1 LVLKAGKVESVGI
14 DRLRWLVAI
23 SLIVAGV
30 GGNWYFQSESLLVRV
45 AALLSIMGL
54 AVLVIW
60 NSRKGKEI
68 VSLLRESRS
77 EVRRVVWPT
86 NQETNQTTLV
96 VLVIVLIFSL
106 ILWGLDSL
114 LGWIISSIIG

>member
-1 LVLKAGKVESVGI
+1 MKTGKVNSVGT
-14 DRLRWLVAI
+14 DRLRWFAAVAFI
-23 SLIVAGV
+23 SAGI
-30 GGNWYFQSESLLVRV
+30 GGNWYFQSESLLLRV
-45 AALLSIMGL
+45 AALLAIMGL
-54 AVLVIW
+54 SILIIW
-60 NSRKGKEI
+60 NSRKGQEI
-68 VSLLRESRS
+68 LSLLRESRS

-86 NQETNQTTLV
+86 NQETNQTTLI

>member
-1 LVLKAGKVESVGI
+1 MKTGKADSVGT
-14 DRLRWLVAI
+14 DRLRWLAAVI
-23 SLIVAGV
+23 LIVAGIA
-30 GGNWYFQSESLLVRV
+30 GSWYFQSESLLVRV
-45 AALLSIMGL
+45 AALLAIMGL
-54 AVLVIW
+54 SILIIW
-60 NSRKGKEI
+60 NSRKGQEI
-68 VSLLRESRS
+68 ISLLRESRS

-86 NQETNQTTLV
+86 NQETNQTTLI

>member
-1 LVLKAGKVESVGI
+1 MKTVKADSVGT
-14 DRLRWLVAI
+14 DRLRWLVAVI
-23 SLIVAGV
+23 LILAGV

-45 AALLSIMGL
+45 TALLAIAGV
-54 AVLVIW
+54 AVLIVW
-60 NSRKGKEI
+60 NSRKGREI

-86 NQETNQTTLV
+86 NQETNQTTLI
-96 VLVIVLIFSL
+96 VLIIVLIFSL

-114 LGWIISSIIG
+114 LGWIISSIIGK

>member
-1 LVLKAGKVESVGI
+1 MKTGKAESVGI

-45 AALLSIMGL
+45 AALLSIIGL
-54 AVLVIW
+54 AVLVVW

>member
-1 LVLKAGKVESVGI
+1 MKAGKVDSVGT
-14 DRLRWLVAI
+14 DRLRWLAASV
-23 SLIVAGV
+23 LIVAGI
-30 GGNWYFQSESLLVRV
+30 GGNWYFQSESLLLRV
-45 AALLSIMGL
+45 AVLLAIIGFSIL
-54 AVLVIW
+54 IIW
-60 NSRKGKEI
+60 NSRKGQEI

-86 NQETNQTTLV
+86 NQETNQTTLI

>member
-1 LVLKAGKVESVGI
+1 MKTVKTDSAGA
-14 DRLRWLVAI
+14 DRLRWLAAVT
-23 SLIVAGV
+23 LIVAV
-30 GGNWYFQSESLLVRV
+30 IGGNWYFQSESLLVRV
-45 AALLSIMGL
+45 AALLAILGLSIFI
-54 AVLVIW
+54 IW
-60 NSRKGKEI
+60 GSRKGQEI

-86 NQETNQTTLV
+86 NQETNQTTLI

>member
-1 LVLKAGKVESVGI
+1 MKAGKAESVGA
-14 DRLRWLVAI
+14 DRLRWLAAAGLVV
-23 SLIVAGV
+23 SGIV
-30 GGNWYFQSESLLVRV
+30 GNWYFQSESLLLRV
-45 AALLSIMGL
+45 AALLAIVGL
-54 AVLVIW
+54 SVLIIW
-60 NSRKGKEI
+60 NSRKGQEI

>member
-1 LVLKAGKVESVGI
+1 MKAGKGESVDT
-14 DRLRWLVAI
+14 DRLRWLVATA
-23 SLIVAGV
+23 LIVAGI
-30 GGNWYFQSESLLVRV
+30 GGNWYFQSESLLLRV
-45 AALLSIMGL
+45 AALLVIMGL
-54 AVLVIW
+54 SVLIIW
-60 NSRKGKEI
+60 NSRKGREI
-68 VSLLRESRS
+68 VSLIRGSRS

-86 NQETNQTTLV
+86 NQETNQTTLI

>member
-1 LVLKAGKVESVGI
+1 MKAGKADSVGT
-14 DRLRWLVAI
+14 DRLRWLAAVT
-23 SLIVAGV
+23 LILAGI
-30 GGNWYFQSESLLVRV
+30 GGNWYFQAESLLVRV
-45 AALLSIMGL
+45 AALLAIVGLSIL
-54 AVLVIW
+54 TIW
-60 NSRKGKEI
+60 NSRKGQEI
-68 VSLLRESRS
+68 VSLLKESRS

-86 NQETNQTTLV
+86 NQETNQTTLI

>member
-1 LVLKAGKVESVGI
+1 MKAGKADSVGT
-14 DRLRWLVAI
+14 DRLRWLAAVG
-23 SLIVAGV
+23 LVLAGI
-30 GGNWYFQSESLLVRV
+30 GGNWYFQSESLLLRV
-45 AALLSIMGL
+45 LALLAIMGFSIL
-54 AVLVIW
+54 IIW
-60 NSRKGKEI
+60 NSRKGQEI

-86 NQETNQTTLV
+86 NQETNQTTLI

-114 LGWIISSIIG
+114 LGWVISSIIG

>member
-1 LVLKAGKVESVGI
+1 MRTSKANSIGT
-14 DRLRWLVAI
+14 DRLRWLAAVVLVV
-23 SLIVAGV
+23 SGV
-30 GGNWYFQSESLLVRV
+30 GGNWYFQAESLFVRV
-45 AALLSIMGL
+45 GALLFVVGLSIL
-54 AVLVIW
+54 IIW
-60 NSRKGKEI
+60 NSRKGQEI

-86 NQETNQTTLV
+86 NQETNQTTLI

-114 LGWIISSIIG
+114 LGWLISSIIG

>member
-1 LVLKAGKVESVGI
+1 LKTGKVNSVGA
-14 DRLRWLVAI
+14 DQLRWLAAI
-23 SLIVAGV
+23 SLVVAGV
-30 GGNWYFQSESLLVRV
+30 GGNWYFQSESVLLRV
-45 AALLSIMGL
+45 AVLLAMIGL
-54 AVLVIW
+54 SVFIIW
-60 NSRKGKEI
+60 NSRKGQEI
-68 VSLLRESRS
+68 VALLRESRS

-86 NQETNQTTLV
+86 NQETNQTTLI

>member
-1 LVLKAGKVESVGI
+1 MRTSKANSIGT
-14 DRLRWLVAI
+14 DRLRWLAAVVLVV
-23 SLIVAGV
+23 SGV
-30 GGNWYFQSESLLVRV
+30 GGNWYFQAESLFVRV
-45 AALLSIMGL
+45 GALLFVVGLSIL
-54 AVLVIW
+54 IIW
-60 NSRKGKEI
+60 NSRKGQEI

-86 NQETNQTTLV
+86 NQETNQTTLI

>member
-1 LVLKAGKVESVGI
+1 MKAGKADSAGT
-14 DRLRWLVAI
+14 DRLRWLAAI
-23 SLIVAGV
+23 GLIVTGIA
-30 GGNWYFQSESLLVRV
+30 GNWYFQSESLLLRV
-45 AALLSIMGL
+45 AALLAIMGL
-54 AVLVIW
+54 SVLIIW
-60 NSRKGKEI
+60 NSRKGQEI

-86 NQETNQTTLV
+86 NQETNQTTLI

>member
-1 LVLKAGKVESVGI
+1 MKTGKADSVGT
-14 DRLRWLVAI
+14 DRLRWFSAVT
-23 SLIVAGV
+23 LIVAGI
-30 GGNWYFQSESLLVRV
+30 GGNWYFQTESLLVRV
-45 AALLSIMGL
+45 AALLAIVGL
-54 AVLVIW
+54 STLIIW
-60 NSRKGKEI
+60 NSRKGQEI

-86 NQETNQTTLV
+86 NQETNQTTLI

>member
-1 LVLKAGKVESVGI
+1 MKTGKADSVGT
-14 DRLRWLVAI
+14 DRLRWLAAVT
-23 SLIVAGV
+23 LIVAGI
-30 GGNWYFQSESLLVRV
+30 GGNWYFQSESLFVRV
-45 AALLSIMGL
+45 AALLAIMGL
-54 AVLVIW
+54 SILTIW
-60 NSRKGKEI
+60 NSRKGQEI

-86 NQETNQTTLV
+86 NQETNQTTLI
-96 VLVIVLIFSL
+96 VLVIVLVFSL

>member
-1 LVLKAGKVESVGI
+1 MKTGKADSVGT
-14 DRLRWLVAI
+14 DRLRWLAAVI
-23 SLIVAGV
+23 LIVAGIA
-30 GGNWYFQSESLLVRV
+30 GNWYFQSESLLVRV
-45 AALLSIMGL
+45 AALLAIMGL
-54 AVLVIW
+54 SILIIW
-60 NSRKGKEI
+60 NSRKGQDI

-86 NQETNQTTLV
+86 NQETNQTTLI

>member
-1 LVLKAGKVESVGI
+1 MKAGKVDSVGT
-14 DRLRWLVAI
+14 DRLRWLAATI
-23 SLIVAGV
+23 LIVAGI
-30 GGNWYFQSESLLVRV
+30 GGNWYFQSESLLLRV
-45 AALLSIMGL
+45 AVLLAIIGFSIL
-54 AVLVIW
+54 IIW
-60 NSRKGKEI
+60 NSRKGQEI

-86 NQETNQTTLV
+86 NQETNQTTLI

>member
-1 LVLKAGKVESVGI
+1 MKAGKAESVGT
-14 DRLRWLVAI
+14 DRLRWLAAVG
-23 SLIVAGV
+23 LIVAGI
-30 GGNWYFQSESLLVRV
+30 GGNWYFQTESLFVRV
-45 AALLSIMGL
+45 AALLVIMGL
-54 AVLVIW
+54 SILTIW
-60 NSRKGKEI
+60 NSRKGQEI
-68 VSLLRESRS
+68 VSLLKESRS

-86 NQETNQTTLV
+86 NQETNQTTLI

>member
-1 LVLKAGKVESVGI
+1 MKTVKADSVGT
-14 DRLRWLVAI
+14 DRLRWLVAVI
-23 SLIVAGV
+23 LILAGV

-45 AALLSIMGL
+45 AALLAIAGV
-54 AVLVIW
+54 AVLIVW
-60 NSRKGKEI
+60 NSRKGREI

-86 NQETNQTTLV
+86 NQETNQTTLI
-96 VLVIVLIFSL
+96 VLIIVLIFSL

-114 LGWIISSIIG
+114 LGWIISSIIGK

>member
-1 LVLKAGKVESVGI
+1 MKTGKVQNVGI
-14 DRLRWLVAI
+14 DRLRWLVAVA
-23 SLIVAGV
+23 LIVTGI
-30 GGNWYFQSESLLVRV
+30 GGNWYFQSESVLVRV
-45 AALLSIMGL
+45 VALLAIMGL
-54 AVLVIW
+54 AILIIW
-60 NSRKGKEI
+60 NSRKGQEI

-86 NQETNQTTLV
+86 NQETNQTTLI

>member
-1 LVLKAGKVESVGI
+1 MKTGKADSVGT
-14 DRLRWLVAI
+14 DRLRWLAAVI
-23 SLIVAGV
+23 LIVAGIA
-30 GGNWYFQSESLLVRV
+30 GNWYFQSESLLVRV
-45 AALLSIMGL
+45 AALLAIMGL
-54 AVLVIW
+54 SILIIW
-60 NSRKGKEI
+60 NSRKGQEI
-68 VSLLRESRS
+68 ISLLRESRS

-86 NQETNQTTLV
+86 NQETNQTTLI

>member
-1 LVLKAGKVESVGI
+1 MKTGKADSVGT
-14 DRLRWLVAI
+14 DRLRWLAAVT
-23 SLIVAGV
+23 LIVAGI
-30 GGNWYFQSESLLVRV
+30 GGNWYFQSESLFVRV
-45 AALLSIMGL
+45 AALLMIIGFSIL
-54 AVLVIW
+54 IIW
-60 NSRKGKEI
+60 NSRKGQEI

-86 NQETNQTTLV
+86 NQETNQTTLI

>member
-1 LVLKAGKVESVGI
+1 MKAGKADSVGT
-14 DRLRWLVAI
+14 DRLRWLSAVG
-23 SLIVAGV
+23 LVVAGI
-30 GGNWYFQSESLLVRV
+30 GGNWYFQSESLLLRV
-45 AALLSIMGL
+45 AALLAIMGL
-54 AVLVIW
+54 SVLIIW
-60 NSRKGKEI
+60 NSRKGQEI

-86 NQETNQTTLV
+86 NQETNQTTLI

>member
-1 LVLKAGKVESVGI
+1 MKTGKTDSVGT
-14 DRLRWLVAI
+14 DRLRWLAAVT
-23 SLIVAGV
+23 LIVAGI
-30 GGNWYFQSESLLVRV
+30 GGNWYFQTESLFVRV
-45 AALLSIMGL
+45 AALLAIMGL
-54 AVLVIW
+54 SILTIW
-60 NSRKGKEI
+60 NSRKGQEI

-86 NQETNQTTLV
+86 NQETNQTTLI

>member
-1 LVLKAGKVESVGI
+1 MKAGKADSVGI
-14 DRLRWLVAI
+14 DRLRWLAAVGLVVGGI
-23 SLIVAGV
+23 
-30 GGNWYFQSESLLVRV
+30 GGNWYFQSESLLLRV
-45 AALLSIMGL
+45 AALLAIIGFSIL
-54 AVLVIW
+54 IIW
-60 NSRKGKEI
+60 NSRKGQEI

-86 NQETNQTTLV
+86 NQETNQTTLI

>member
-1 LVLKAGKVESVGI
+1 MKAGKADSGVT
-14 DRLRWLVAI
+14 DQLRWLVAV
-23 SLIVAGV
+23 SLIVVGI
-30 GGNWYFQSESLLVRV
+30 GGNWYFQSESLLLRV
-45 AALLSIMGL
+45 AALLTIMGL
-54 AVLVIW
+54 STLIIW
-60 NSRKGKEI
+60 NSRKGQEI

>member
-1 LVLKAGKVESVGI
+1 LVLKTGKAESVGI

>member
-1 LVLKAGKVESVGI
+1 MKAGKADSVGT
-14 DRLRWLVAI
+14 DRLRWLAAI
-23 SLIVAGV
+23 VLIVAGI
-30 GGNWYFQSESLLVRV
+30 GGNWYFQSESLLLRV
-45 AALLSIMGL
+45 AVLLAIIGFSIL
-54 AVLVIW
+54 IIW
-60 NSRKGKEI
+60 NSRKGQEI

-86 NQETNQTTLV
+86 NQETNQTTLI

>member
-1 LVLKAGKVESVGI
+1 MKTVKTDNIGI
-14 DRLRWLVAI
+14 DRLRWLVAVL
-23 SLIVAGV
+23 LIVSGI

-45 AALLSIMGL
+45 VALLVITGLSI
-54 AVLVIW
+54 LVIW
-60 NSRKGKEI
+60 NSRKGQEI

-86 NQETNQTTLV
+86 NQETNQTTLI

>member
-1 LVLKAGKVESVGI
+1 MKTSKANSVGT
-14 DRLRWLVAI
+14 DRIKWLASI
-23 SLIVAGV
+23 ALIVAGIS
-30 GGNWYFQSESLLVRV
+30 GNWYFQSESLLLRV
-45 AALLSIMGL
+45 AALLVILGL
-54 AVLVIW
+54 STLIVW
-60 NSRKGKEI
+60 NSRKGQEI
-68 VSLLRESRS
+68 LSLLKESRS

-86 NQETNQTTLV
+86 NQETNQTTLI

>member
-1 LVLKAGKVESVGI
+1 MRTSKANSIGT
-14 DRLRWLVAI
+14 DRLRWLAAVVLVV
-23 SLIVAGV
+23 SGV
-30 GGNWYFQSESLLVRV
+30 GGNWYFQAESLFVRV
-45 AALLSIMGL
+45 GALLFVVGLSIL
-54 AVLVIW
+54 IIW
-60 NSRKGKEI
+60 NSRKGQEI

-86 NQETNQTTLV
+86 NQETNQTTLI

-114 LGWIISSIIG
+114 LGWVISSLIG

>member
-1 LVLKAGKVESVGI
+1 MKTVKAESVGA
-14 DRLRWLVAI
+14 DRLRWLAATV
-23 SLIVAGV
+23 LIMAGI
-30 GGNWYFQSESLLVRV
+30 GGNWYFQSESLLLRV
-45 AALLSIMGL
+45 AALLAIMGL
-54 AVLVIW
+54 SILIIW
-60 NSRKGKEI
+60 NSKKGQEI

-86 NQETNQTTLV
+86 NQETNQTTLI

>member
-1 LVLKAGKVESVGI
+1 MKAGKADSVGT
-14 DRLRWLVAI
+14 DRLRWLAAI
-23 SLIVAGV
+23 GLIVAGI
-30 GGNWYFQSESLLVRV
+30 GGNWYFQSESLLLRV
-45 AALLSIMGL
+45 AVLLAIIGFSIL
-54 AVLVIW
+54 IIW
-60 NSRKGKEI
+60 NSRKGQEI

-86 NQETNQTTLV
+86 NQETNQTTLI